1 MQRHTTGRKQTEQ
14 ALRQSE
20 ERFRALLIENAL
32 DIIMILYR
40 HGNIIYVSPSAEKI
54 LGYTVTDLLGKLLV
68 DFIHPSDRSS
78 IHERL

>member
-20 ERFRALLIENAL
+20 ERFRALIENAL
-32 DIIMILYR
+32 DIIMILDR
-40 HGNIIYVSPSAEKI
+40 HGNMIYVSPSAEKI
-54 LGYTVTDLLGKLLV
+54 LGYAVTDLLGKALV

-78 IHERL
+78 IDERL

>member
-20 ERFRALLIENAL
+20 ERFRALIENAL

-78 IHERL
+78 IDKRL

>member
-78 IHERL
+78 IDERL